1 MSTDLPDPPPRYEH
15 AHGFNVFLL
24 TLLLAG
30 TGVYSWDDPVISLLW
45 TKEGSRRKKVNLSNG
60 LQSMV
65 NKILYSTVL

>member
-1 MSTDLPDPPPRYEH
+1 MLLKKVLKKGRNHSKKLI
-15 AHGFNVFLL
+15 L

-30 TGVYSWDDPVISLLW
+30 TGVYYWDDPVISLLW
-45 TKEGSRRKKVNLSNG
+45 TKEGSRRKKVNMSNG